1 MKRFFLNLIRKK
13 IIQRDSHYT
22 LSLTNE
28 ANDFHQLFPWLK
40 LFAKTQKVKFMTT
53 TFYNNF
59 KNRFINATFYC
70 L

>member
-1 MKRFFLNLIRKK
+1 MKRFFFNLIRKK

-40 LFAKTQKVKFMTT
+40 LFVKKKLGLQLRLFIKIFKV
-53 TFYNNF
+53 
-59 KNRFINATFYC
+59 
-70 L
+70 